1 MFRRQISTGEAPE
14 GWQPV
19 RREHGGLR
27 PVRRTKEDKQLTFQG
42 QSKDEKVVQVVRQH
56 PIFLLRPALPALG
69 ILALLLFFSVVSLRL
84 PDLRAFLALIDVVLA
99 IALLASLAYFVWRDF
114 SIWWFNF
121 DIVTTKRIVS
131 LRGFLTPTRKNIPL
145 DKIVQISVAH
155 QSATSIFLSFG
166 DVHIYQVGGQYVMK
180 NVSRPREVR
189 DALQG
194 AYEQFKAASKGAP
207 AEPPPKIVDPEIQA
221 IIQKLGKKD
230 QEPKLP
236 DADDRYA
243 HRRDPSK
250 LRGPLRT
257 FGGPLNIPAEVHYT
271 SDEHTVMYI
280 QRSKWLLLLRLSGPI
295 FALLALLVIT
305 FLIPLIAPITVV
317 GAVAALIVMGLVTV
331 NFVDDVFILSNK
343 RLINIQRKFIFLEE
357 EHEEVEYKNIRETK
371 VKMDNIFQTIFDVGS
386 VIVETVGSQ
395 PNIDMTMI
403 SHPFF
408 IADKINEVKGFK
420 EKHDKVKAKNSQKD
434 ELVSWFTNVAA
445 VLERKIVSR
454 GVPNLQ
460 KMDLWTA
467 ASMAAEM
474 GMKVLPVGEDD
485 AYPHIEPG
493 RIVAQNPLPG
503 TLMATDQTP
512 TIQVVLS
519 KRSG

>member
-1 MFRRQISTGEAPE
+1 
-14 GWQPV
+14 
-19 RREHGGLR
+19 
-27 PVRRTKEDKQLTFQG
+27 
-42 QSKDEKVVQVVRQH
+42 
-56 PIFLLRPALPALG
+56 
-69 ILALLLFFSVVSLRL
+69 
-84 PDLRAFLALIDVVLA
+84 
-99 IALLASLAYFVWRDF
+99 
-114 SIWWFNF
+114 
-121 DIVTTKRIVS
+121 
-131 LRGFLTPTRKNIPL
+131 
-145 DKIVQISVAH
+145 
-155 QSATSIFLSFG
+155 
-166 DVHIYQVGGQYVMK
+166 MK

-295 FALLALLVIT
+295 FALLALLVMT

-317 GAVAALIVMGLVTV
+317 GAVAALIAMGLVTI

-386 VIVETVGSQ
+386 VIIETVGSQ

-408 IADKINEVKGFK
+408 IADRINEVKGFK